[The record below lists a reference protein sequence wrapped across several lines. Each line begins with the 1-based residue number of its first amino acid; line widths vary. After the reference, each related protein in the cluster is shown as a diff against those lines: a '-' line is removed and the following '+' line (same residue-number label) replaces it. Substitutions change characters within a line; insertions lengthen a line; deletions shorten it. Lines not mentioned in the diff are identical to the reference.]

1 MKMSYSPRLW
11 IEEFKIAL
19 VNENEEKALDL
30 LDSIPIFSDL
40 NHLIC
45 ARELVKELI
54 NRLIMKR
61 GVLVEDMR
69 RLQQIKVFLES

>member
-19 VNENEEKALDL
+19 INENEEKALDL
-30 LDSIPIFSDL
+30 LDSIPIFSDF

-45 ARELVKELI
+45 ARELVRELI
-54 NRLIMKR
+54 ERLNIKR
-61 GVLVEDMR
+61 GILLENMK